1 MTGSAT
7 PLLTLPQVAQ
17 LAGGDLRV
25 RSVPG
30 DAAAR
35 EAWLKSGIGGVS
47 IDTRTLAPGDLFVPL
62 PGSHADGHAFL
73 EQAFERGAA
82 AALCDHGHAPPA
94 GREPGPLVVVDDVT
108 AALMRLGRRYREQWH
123 GLLIAITGSAGKTTT
138 KDLVAAV
145 LATAGPVLKTEGN
158 LNNHW
163 GVPLTLLRLTP
174 EHRAAA
180 VELGTSHAGEIA
192 MLAGLALPGAA
203 LITNA
208 GSAHLEGLGSLEA
221 IAREKASLGFALR
234 PGAPLFAGADSPRLI
249 AALAGVQARLVTYG
263 VAPDAAVRPR
273 RVEDLGPDGSRL
285 EVDGFPPIHLKLV
298 GAHQVVNAL
307 GALAVARELELDPRA
322 VAEALGAHRP
332 SKGRM
337 EVRRARGATL
347 LVDYYNAN
355 PESTAAALET
365 LERWPGAKR
374 RIAVLGDMLELG
386 PEAADLHR
394 VTGARVRA
402 AELWTTGAHAADYAA
417 GARKAKVEARVFDGL
432 EALGAALAPVL
443 APGVVVLLKAS
454 RGVRLERV
462 LDGLEL
468 EP

>member
-1 MTGSAT
+1 VMTGSAT

-263 VAPDAAVRPR
+263 
-273 RVEDLGPDGSRL
+273 SRL